1 MGGKISNSAASISQ
15 ISDSA
20 FSMHSLAM
28 KLRSS
33 TKYFVGVDF
42 VRGTYPQLQVSA
54 ALQRRAILP
63 IFWYLRRIL
72 TVFSAYFFLV
82 SCPSGVFLRETILL
96 CLHDRC
102 GVNRSGISVLRRVLR
117 RTLYPWSLYVL
128 A

>member
-1 MGGKISNSAASISQ
+1 
-15 ISDSA
+15 
-20 FSMHSLAM
+20 M

-54 ALQRRAILP
+54 ALQRRVILP

-96 CLHDRC
+96 LCLYDRC
-102 GVNRSGISVLRRVLR
+102 GVTRSGISVLRRVLR
-117 RTLYPWSLYVL
+117 STLYPWSLYVL